1 MSLFFSPLPYKIH
14 RVYIPILTTLMGVP
28 IAGVAWAQA
37 APPAPAPDAPA
48 GAVAAPPA
56 APEAPAP
63 PPAPATAVAPAAFAA
78 LSAKVEEA
86 DQNARI
92 AGRKLELLEEQLA
105 AKAKESPG
113 IIADER
119 GFGVRS
125 ADGANQLRFRL
136 QLQAD
141 SRWFVAD
148 TNLSDRLDT
157 FLLRRFRPGFD
168 GTVLNIADFRF
179 TPDFAGGTVVVFDAY
194 ADIHPASF
202 VRLRA
207 GKFKAPLGLERL
219 QADQDLP
226 FLERALTQYLTPV
239 RDVGAALWGDIAGG
253 IVQYNVGIYNGGYD
267 NSNLDADSNHAKDFD
282 GRLLFQPFK
291 AEPLR
296 ALGALGLHIAASQG
310 DRRGLPTA
318 PLLGTY
324 KTVGQNTFFSYLAPA
339 SDPDGSKT
347 VFAYLTQKRIN
358 PGIFYYYGP
367 IGVLSEAVWS
377 QQQVRKGN
385 ATATLTN
392 KAVHAT
398 ASVVLGGVNGYD
410 GATPTRPL
418 DFARGTPGALE
429 LAVRWN
435 WLKIDDATFPNYAD
449 STKSASKAQ
458 GWAVAATYVPSR
470 LYRLALNYERT
481 SFTGGAGT
489 TAAPNDRNTESVVIG
504 RVQINF

>member
-1 MSLFFSPLPYKIH
+1 MHAVPRPSP
-14 RVYIPILTTLMGVP
+14 G
-28 IAGVAWAQA
+28 
-37 APPAPAPDAPA
+37 
-48 GAVAAPPA
+48 GARSARADRR
-56 APEAPAP
+56 P
-63 PPAPATAVAPAAFAA
+63 PPAPSAVDPAAFAA
-78 LSAKVEEA
+78 LSAKVDEA

-92 AGRKLELLEEQLA
+92 AGRKIELLEEQLA

-113 IIADER
+113 VIADER

-125 ADGANQLRFRL
+125 ADGAFVLRFRG
-136 QLQAD
+136 QLQVD
-141 SRWFVAD
+141 SRWFLGD
-148 TNLSDRLDT
+148 TSLSDRLDT

-179 TPDFAGGTVVVFDAY
+179 TPDFAGGTVVVFDGY
-194 ADIHPASF
+194 ADIHPTPYL
-202 VRLRA
+202 RLRA
-207 GKFKAPLGLERL
+207 GKFKAPLGIERL
-219 QADQDLP
+219 QSDADLP
-226 FLERALTQYLTPV
+226 IIERALTQYLTPV

-253 IVQYNVGIYNGGYD
+253 IVNYNLGIYNGGYD
-267 NSNLDADSNHAKDFD
+267 NSNLDVDSNHAKDVD
-282 GRLLFQPFK
+282 ARLLIQPFK
-291 AEPLR
+291 AEPLK

-318 PLLGTY
+318 PLLGSY
-324 KTVGQNTFFSYLAPA
+324 KTAGQNTFFSYLAPT

-367 IGVLSEAVWS
+367 FGVLGEAVWS
-377 QQQVRKGN
+377 QQEVRKVN
-385 ATATLTN
+385 TTATLTN

-398 ASVVLGGVNGYD
+398 ASVVLGGKNGYD
-410 GATPTRPL
+410 GATPSQPL
-418 DFARGTPGALE
+418 DFAKGTLGALE

-449 STKSASKAQ
+449 ITKSASKAQ
-458 GWAVAATYVPSR
+458 GWAVAANYIPSR
-470 LYRLALNYERT
+470 LWRLAVNYERT

-489 TAAPNDRNTESVVIG
+489 TAAPKDRNTESVVIG